1 VKTQHAYN
9 REEIMRSLLKPL
21 TGLVI
26 AVLLIGGGVVVFFG
40 HTTADAI
47 VAPDTGKPSLK
58 MISGDSE
65 VYSFQLSNTLP
76 GRDGCISKR
85 IVNVGNRAGILS
97 VCFSPVLNT
106 PGTVGEYADGKG
118 DLGANIELSVYI
130 DMDANGDW
138 NSGDIGLRSDVVS
151 YNYPTTLDYD
161 VLDNYSGV
169 TWNAVESMQASST
182 YYVIIMWRIPVTVG
196 NEIQG
201 DSVSF
206 DTTFVLEDDIH

>member
-1 VKTQHAYN
+1 
-9 REEIMRSLLKPL
+9 MRDKGKILRILLKPL
-21 TGLVI
+21 LILISVI
-26 AVLLIGGGVVVFFG
+26 VLIGTGIVAFFG
-40 HTTADAI
+40 FGRVDAMVI
-47 VAPDTGKPSLK
+47 PDTGKSSLEI
-58 MISGDSE
+58 ISGDSE

-76 GRDGCISKR
+76 GRDGCIIKK

-130 DMDANGDW
+130 DMDASGDW

-201 DSVSF
+201 DSLSF